1 MNILITGA
9 NGYVGANLVKM
20 CLDAGHNVTA
30 VDIKSDYI
38 DKRSEFL
45 DINIFEEDILKTI
58 KKPDAVIHLAW
69 RNGFVHNDIS
79 HLDDLDKHYKFL
91 TSVVDSGVKYVSAL
105 GTMHEIGYHEG
116 IIDEN
121 TQCNP
126 SSLYGISKNALRQ
139 SMLLYTKDKEVCFS
153 WLRGYYIVG
162 DDLRS
167 NSIFGK
173 LLRKAQNGEKTFPL
187 NSGKNMYDF
196 INIEDFCCQIMLA
209 TFSEQ
214 INGIINVCSG
224 TPMTL
229 GERVEQFVRE
239 NNLNITL
246 QYGAFPDR
254 PYDSPI
260 VYGDNSKM
268 ICILDNSKIK
278 K

>member
-1 MNILITGA
+1 
-9 NGYVGANLVKM
+9 
-20 CLDAGHNVTA
+20 
-30 VDIKSDYI
+30 
-38 DKRSEFL
+38 
-45 DINIFEEDILKTI
+45 
-58 KKPDAVIHLAW
+58 
-69 RNGFVHNDIS
+69 
-79 HLDDLDKHYKFL
+79 
-91 TSVVDSGVKYVSAL
+91 
-105 GTMHEIGYHEG
+105 
-116 IIDEN
+116 
-121 TQCNP
+121 
-126 SSLYGISKNALRQ
+126 
-139 SMLLYTKDKEVCFS
+139 MLLYTKDKEVCFS